1 MTGTRRAL
9 VLLTTALTLVL
20 GPTATAQAAYTDRS
34 PVLSATATTIKV
46 ATVQAPTGLSTLGSR
61 CANGTLDLH
70 LTWVKSSTPRVVS
83 YRVRMYTNVGI
94 NWALGST
101 YAAATSYD
109 ADVSVRVN
117 GRPTTYQ
124 FSLTTT
130 TDYGWPTEST
140 RTGALTC

>member
-20 GPTATAQAAYTDRS
+20 GPTATAQAAYTDTLTTP
-34 PVLSATATTIKV
+34 PVTVST

-101 YAAATSYD
+101 SAAATSYD

-130 TDYGWPTEST
+130 TDYGWTTEST